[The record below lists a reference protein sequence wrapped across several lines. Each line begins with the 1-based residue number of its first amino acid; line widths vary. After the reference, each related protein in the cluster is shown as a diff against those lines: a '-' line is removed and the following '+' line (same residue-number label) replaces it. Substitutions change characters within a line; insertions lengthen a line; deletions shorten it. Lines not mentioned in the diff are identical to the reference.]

1 MDQTPHALS
10 ESAMMKSRFPTST
23 REPGR
28 RGNQGETRAR
38 LIQVTIELVRQ
49 EGVSALTT
57 SRITRAA
64 GIAQPGFYAHFK
76 NVDEIVRHA
85 VSRVV
90 EDIRKETRVARRR
103 AFERYRQPN
112 ANLLDA
118 FRAAYRETIEVFLSD
133 PTYAELLLRYRRDP
147 SVLGGSMMGV
157 MQGIRDEFAA
167 DMWASAEQSGF
178 EERHRPLVAL
188 WSEQLLALYFAGAES
203 LLDGRQADR
212 EVVYDSLARSSYA
225 IMRSMVRAADLSEA
239 DTARRARAQKRSS

>member
-1 MDQTPHALS
+1 MV
-10 ESAMMKSRFPTST
+10 SRLPPSS

-28 RGNQGETRAR
+28 RGKQGETRAR

-90 EDIRKETRVARRR
+90 EDIRSETRQARRR
-103 AFERYRQPN
+103 AFERYRDPN
-112 ANLLDA
+112 TNLLDA
-118 FRAAYRETIEVFLSD
+118 FRSAYRETIEVFLSD

-157 MQGIRDEFAA
+157 MQGIREEFDA
-167 DMWASAEQSGF
+167 DMWQSAVSAGF
-178 EERHRPLVAL
+178 DERHRSLVSM
-188 WSEQLLALYFAGAES
+188 WSEQLLSLYFAGAES
-203 LLDGRQADR
+203 LLDGRHTDR
-212 EVVYDSLARSSYA
+212 EAVYESLARSSYA
-225 IMRSMVRAADLSEA
+225 IMRSMVRSAGVRDPGPK
-239 DTARRARAQKRSS
+239 RPRARG